1 MTGHET
7 QDDLLLY
14 ALGQLPREAA
24 VRIQNHV
31 SLCSECQEQLHAA
44 LAGLG
49 GLGMS
54 ATVSPPSHIRG
65 QLMAKVRVAGVE
77 QRRVRR
83 HSRLIWVPV
92 FVSVLLALVLIWRW
106 RDSLL
111 QKNRLA
117 ASVAREAALI
127 SQLEDLRKKL
137 AESSAG
143 EGSAVS
149 QSQKLRQQLGT
160 SKARESGATAQG
172 EVLQQQLMQSE
183 ARESRAATQI
193 KALQQQLG
201 ASEAR
206 ERTTST
212 NVEAL
217 RQQLAASKA
226 QENSFAAQVDALRK
240 AFASPDSRQ
249 FPMIQVNSR
258 PLPEGKTI
266 YRAREGTLVFIG
278 SHLKS
283 PPAGKAYVLW
293 LLPAS
298 GGPPIAAG
306 TFKPDRAGNA
316 SLLVPHLPA
325 AVEANGFAI
334 TIEDETGSAKP
345 TPPFLLTSTPS

>member
-172 EVLQQQLMQSE
+172 EVLQQQL
-183 ARESRAATQI
+183 
-193 KALQQQLG
+193 G